1 MTYRLRQAAAKLGW
15 TLLVL
20 LVLVNFAAVQAE
32 SATELHP
39 HSHGGGPNDH
49 CCAACHGGHFPVIHS
64 ASSVQVAALAIA
76 AWQTKI
82 EVEVPASGDGR
93 TFNSSRAPPA

>member
-1 MTYRLRQAAAKLGW
+1 
-15 TLLVL
+15 L

-32 SATELHP
+32 SAIELHP
-39 HSHGGGPNDH
+39 HSHSSSGGPNDH
-49 CCAACHGGHFPVIHS
+49 CCAACHGGHFPVIHT
-64 ASSVQVAALAIA
+64 ASSVQVAALAMA
-76 AWQTKI
+76 AWQTMI